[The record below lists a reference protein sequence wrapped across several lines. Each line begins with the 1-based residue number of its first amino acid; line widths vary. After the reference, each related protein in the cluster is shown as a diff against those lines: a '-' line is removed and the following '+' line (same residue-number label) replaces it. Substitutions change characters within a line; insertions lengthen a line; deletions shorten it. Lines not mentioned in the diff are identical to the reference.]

1 MDPLE
6 MHVWEKGRWIAVE
19 WCFMQKC
26 GTPLAMGKIVVFIK
40 DEFGIRIVIE
50 CDKCGRIHRFKV
62 KGWENG

>member
-1 MDPLE
+1 
-6 MHVWEKGRWIAVE
+6 
-19 WCFMQKC
+19 MQKC

-62 KGWENG
+62 KG